1 LQRVVVVELSRLE
14 APYAAARVGEWEHDT
29 ALEVVVPPAVA
40 QPDCAQLVLRV
51 ALLHGARREP
61 RRARRIAEPEL
72 AADLFLEPPRR
83 GAAPRA
89 RRRRGLPQRPRVEL
103 GRPLKERP
111 QSLLALPLPLLL
123 GRRLLVLELDAE
135 PPRQELDRVDELDVL
150 DLHDERDRVAALA
163 ATKALERA
171 AGGRD
176 GEARRPLLMEGTE
189 ALVPAA

>member
-1 LQRVVVVELSRLE
+1 
-14 APYAAARVGEWEHDT
+14 
-29 ALEVVVPPAVA
+29 
-40 QPDCAQLVLRV
+40 
-51 ALLHGARREP
+51 
-61 RRARRIAEPEL
+61 RIAEPEL
-72 AADLFLEPPRR
+72 AAHLFPEPARAEVGPRD
-83 GAAPRA
+83 GARL
-89 RRRRGLPQRPRVEL
+89 GLPQHPRVEL
-103 GRPLKERP
+103 GRPLEERP

-135 PPRQELDRVDELDVL
+135 PLRQELDRVDELDVL

-189 ALVPAA
+189 ALVRAARFAQADDVLDEREDLHRGLDALDRLVL